1 MIAAPLQMPRK
12 TGFSCTPRLRILGDI
27 FLSFLR
33 TCSNIL
39 ACRHQSLG
47 SAGEEEAGGATEGGK
62 GAESRGDRQG
72 AEAQEGAEEEGAR
85 QGAEAREGSRRQ
97 GAEAREGARRQ
108 GAEAREGARG
118 ARQGLQE
125 LRWPITAAYCS
136 EELAVPGHEGLLD
149 SVPLLIS
156 VLVLRWRFFCCTQF
170 VRCTFPGTFAQ

>member
-1 MIAAPLQMPRK
+1 M
-12 TGFSCTPRLRILGDI
+12 
-27 FLSFLR
+27 R

-47 SAGEEEAGGATEGGK
+47 SAGEEEAGGAREGRK

-72 AEAQEGAEEEGAR
+72 AEAQEGAEAEGAR

-97 GAEAREGARRQ
+97 GAEAREGAQ
-108 GAEAREGARG
+108 AREGARG

-125 LRWPITAAYCS
+125 LRWPITAAHYS

-170 VRCTFPGTFAQ
+170 VRCTFPGTFGQ